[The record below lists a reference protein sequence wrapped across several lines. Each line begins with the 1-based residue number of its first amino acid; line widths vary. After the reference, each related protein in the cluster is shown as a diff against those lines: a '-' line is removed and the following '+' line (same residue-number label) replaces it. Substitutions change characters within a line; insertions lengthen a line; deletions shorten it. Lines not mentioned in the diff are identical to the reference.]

1 MYTTVIWQDRSV
13 EFPNRFTKAG
23 ETSTAVTLTAS
34 PGTVT
39 QTGTPISS
47 RNMIRMEQGIV
58 DAQLLTYM
66 GGF

>member
-1 MYTTVIWQDRSV
+1 MYSTITWQDRNV

-23 ETSTAVTLTAS
+23 ETSSSVTLTAN

-39 QTGTPISS
+39 TAGTPISS
-47 RNMIRMEQGIV
+47 GNMNRIEQGV
-58 DAQLLTYM
+58 FDAQLLAYM

>member
-1 MYTTVIWQDRSV
+1 MYTTITWQDRSV

-23 ETSTAVTLTAS
+23 ETSSSVTLTAS

-47 RNMIRMEQGIV
+47 SNMNRMEQGV
-58 DAQLLTYM
+58 FDAQLLAYM